1 MIAIWFIMDVDVLL
15 PIVKRNFAFFKKMIT
30 LISFYFLGF
39 GLKANKMELN
49 FYLNLILMNPCFLET
64 LFLLSLINLNLM
76 FLLHRL
82 VFYFPGAIMK
92 LNLCDCYSHLYFY
105 WLLVFLLHLISQK

>member
-49 FYLNLILMNPCFLET
+49 FY
-64 LFLLSLINLNLM
+64 
-76 FLLHRL
+76 
-82 VFYFPGAIMK
+82 
-92 LNLCDCYSHLYFY
+92 
-105 WLLVFLLHLISQK
+105 